1 MHELIIWKK
10 EELDKLRRD
19 MDRLFTQF
27 RRTFGVPRSLIESA
41 GQFGVELSETEKLI
55 IVNARLPGMK
65 PEEIDISV
73 TDDLLTLKGT
83 QVEDSVENGEG
94 FQRTLQSSQSF
105 QRTFRMPCRIVP
117 DEVKASLKDGVL
129 RIELPKCSPQ
139 VVRGIKVK
147 VD

>member
-94 FQRTLQSSQSF
+94 FQRTLQSSRSF